1 MARSYDIPIEMRFS
15 DLDIYSHVN
24 SVVYFDYL
32 ETARVR
38 LISGPYRELTEKGIF
53 LLVARAECDYKLP
66 ILFGDTVVVAVT
78 VSRIGG
84 SSFDLAYRIH
94 DGAGKTFATAKTVM
108 VCYDNVNKQTIP
120 VPDIFR
126 EMAEGEG
133 EAP

>member
-1 MARSYDIPIEMRFS
+1 MARTYEIPIEMRFS
-15 DLDIYSHVN
+15 DLDIYGHVN

-38 LISGPYRELTEKGIF
+38 LISGIYRELTEKGIY
-53 LLVARAECDYKLP
+53 LLVAKAECDYKLP

-78 VSRIGG
+78 ISRIGG

-94 DGAGKTFATAKTVM
+94 DRAGKTFAEAKTVM
-108 VCYDNVNKQTIP
+108 VCYDNAKKTTIP
-120 VPDIFR
+120 VPAILR

-133 EAP
+133 AEP